1 MRTRKVFVASSMSYD
16 ALRGEM
22 DNIISSINEDART
35 YNNFRINQNVLKP
48 CIYGKTTYGD
58 GSENQQLEI
67 NNHIK
72 GCDIFLLLVKC
83 GDTIGEI
90 SLMEYR
96 VACQSCKCVKTFV
109 ICSPSDDNHKRDEYL
124 RTISPQLDGEK
135 RYISVIE
142 EGKFGDGIKKY
153 LRDLIFSKLYFH
165 NTQDELS
172 YGKHICNIKQEFRKY
187 DQKYYRRQRIDDY
200 INDILSKSSLIIFEG
215 NTYSGKTRAAYELM
229 KGREDWK
236 NHSFYV
242 YTSYNCDID
251 NLNSI
256 SINNGSPEVIFI
268 DDINSIIEGGQGDI
282 GNTGIWGVLQ
292 NITPGVTPKWNNTT
306 IIITI
311 SGTLSQSEK
320 SKIYKKIFGESYY
333 NLADVLRSVTVN
345 FDELF
350 TKEDFRIMVSEMVR
364 EGIISRNTVRPGN
377 YTIGSLFID
386 VDEIKKRIEELSNG
400 NDSVINLFKSVIL
413 LRMFSKVELRESK
426 ESILSIFCNVF
437 KHDRDTFN
445 KTIDELRAN
454 ALIMA
459 NNDKVIIDPFI
470 LNYVS
475 NENNYTVSDEDI
487 KNLIVYVVKDK
498 FQDINTYER
507 MGYLLCD
514 RNILPDARIEYIVGC
529 IFNMSCSSNIEGDYI
544 LDKYIKIC
552 RTNRDSR
559 NTYNFCAKAI
569 SGLSDFQRII
579 DLMLDLEYNF
589 NREDIGEI
597 CRRLYKET
605 IYSLLSTQRG
615 LSYSQECSVLDI
627 ILNKEGGFKEP
638 FCEDD
643 LRHIITLRRM
653 IPYLDYDVDKIL
665 GLAASATLSTY
676 GSQTSSTL
684 RRPERNT
691 SATISSDEQVVL
703 ISQLGK
709 LCLSLL
715 ERCSSYDEF
724 RTILDKIKEKSE
736 TSENIKK
743 ATSEIF
749 TSSIYKKTSSII
761 ELFNYEEKRLYGEF
775 LIGIVDSQGVTGNLV
790 ITDDNVVKE
799 HKSLRIKSLNE
810 LLPVLDESDSLQ
822 LYQKMKE
829 RNLKDPYSFSMLI
842 TNPTLGYEHLIH
854 LYENETKSF
863 LINNQLLDKAP
874 NKTETKICLG
884 LMGIPDLD
892 PSNLKSEEALGSY
905 IKKSDV
911 TYAEVVDIVKNWKRK
926 DYNKDKTLNDV
937 TLGQITSKMSY
948 EKLKSLFESSSI
960 LFDCLEEK
968 EIKRI
973 KENPICIS
981 HLFTKGRS
989 IESEKEY
996 LREKYKS
1003 IDKNLL
1009 FNPEYNS
1016 NDGIVSPYIQ
1026 NEHINSNIGDLI
1038 EFVYGVIVGNPSFSR
1053 SYFIY
1058 KALLQRIVYDKN
1070 YQDKV
1075 NQVNQILSKAYS
1087 DFSDHCTKDEV
1098 KKKMAHLYVYR
1109 VILTSQKEYS
1119 KEQYYFCDGK
1129 VEKCDFGTFLQR
1141 IIDNNIF
1148 VNGVFINEILKGM
1161 TDSLDDTIYAKTKTI
1176 AKQNNIGILIEGYNK
1191 LFEHIQNK
1199 LINITGDT
1207 IGVDRELISHFSP
1220 IKLLWWLLRSQKITY
1235 LQAKKYLNDYP
1246 NIEETQ
1252 TYLNIAFKAIA
1263 DDNSLSYQKA
1273 SKELKELMGKVS
1285 ESTTLYF
1292 SIEMYLAMLKLLD
1305 VDTIKSITKKDI
1317 PAEYLQDIHIIDSLL
1332 RNHIR
1337 KYMKTRNTRSTPDDL
1352 IANLRNT
1359 LGNNMDNL
1367 NITIVNSYIC
1377 GLLIANKEDLLE
1389 NIWSDLE
1396 EDNMIDLNV
1405 VLGLSPGGKK
1415 LKANAQTYIYFPNH
1429 SSITCIDEKFG
1440 GNFNYDG
1447 NKSCLYDALKNYQ
1460 YYLAKTKISWNKKY
1474 IEKVVVILER
1484 DEHKNTRESIYNEYI
1499 LKNHKNIVKFW
1510 FNLVKKSKIMTGEL
1524 AELYTTHPGV
1534 ANLKDDRK
1542 RKIEDIINNN

>member
-1 MRTRKVFVASSMSYD
+1 MRTRSVFVASSMSYD

-90 SLMEYR
+90 SLMEYKL
-96 VACQSCKCVKTFV
+96 ACKSCLCVKTFV
-109 ICSPSDDNHKRDEYL
+109 ICSPLDDNNKRTEYINS
-124 RTISPQLDGEK
+124 ISPKLDGEK

-142 EGKFGDGIKKY
+142 EGKFEEGIKKY
-153 LRDLIFSKLYFH
+153 LNDLIFSKLYFH

-172 YGKHICNIKQEFRKY
+172 YGKHISNIKQEFRKY

-256 SINNGSPEVIFI
+256 SIGNGSPEVIFI
-268 DDINSIIEGGQGDI
+268 DDINSIIEGGPENM
-282 GNTGIWGVLQ
+282 GNAGIWGALQ
-292 NITPGVTPKWNNTT
+292 NIVSGVTPQLDNTT

-311 SGTLSQSEK
+311 SGTLSQIEK
-320 SKIYKKIFGESYY
+320 SKVYTKIFGESYY
-333 NLADVLRSVTVN
+333 AMADVLKSVTVN

-364 EGIISRNTVRPGN
+364 EGIISRNVVRPGN

-386 VDEIKKRIEELSNG
+386 IDKIKTRIRELSNR
-400 NDSVINLFKSVIL
+400 NDDVINLFKSVLL
-413 LRMFSKVELRESK
+413 LRMFSKVELRESR
-426 ESILSIFCNVF
+426 ESILSIFCGVF
-437 KHDRDTFN
+437 NYPRNIFN
-445 KTIDELRAN
+445 KTIEKLRAN

-470 LNYVS
+470 LTYVS
-475 NENNYTVSDEDI
+475 NEADYTISNEEIKRLIIYIRNNI
-487 KNLIVYVVKDK
+487 
-498 FQDINTYER
+498 FQDIYTYER
-507 MGYLLCD
+507 IGYLLCD

-529 IFNMSCSSNIEGDYI
+529 ISNMLYPNNIMGDI
-544 LDKYIKIC
+544 LDKCIEIC
-552 RTNRDSR
+552 RMNRDSR

-569 SGLSDFQRII
+569 SGLSDFEKII
-579 DLMLDLEYNF
+579 GLMSDLEDNF
-589 NREDIGEI
+589 NDEEYGIV

-615 LSYSQECSVLDI
+615 LSYSQECRVLEI
-627 ILNKEGGFKEP
+627 ILNKEGGFNDP
-638 FCEDD
+638 FCVDD

-653 IPYLDYDVDKIL
+653 TPYLDYNVDEIL
-665 GLAASATLSTY
+665 NLAASATLSTY

-684 RRPERNT
+684 RRLKRNT

-715 ERCSSYDEF
+715 ERCPSYAEF
-724 RTILDKIKEKSE
+724 STVLEKIEEKAK
-736 TSENIKK
+736 TSDNIKK

-749 TSSIYKKTSSII
+749 TSSIYKKISSII

-775 LIGIVDSQGVTGNLV
+775 LIGIVDSKGVTGNLV

-829 RNLKDPYSFSMLI
+829 MNLKDPYTFSMLI
-842 TNPTLGYEHLIH
+842 TNPILGYEHLIH
-854 LYENETKSF
+854 LYKNETKSF

-884 LMGIPDLD
+884 LMEIPDLD

-911 TYAEVVDIVKNWKRK
+911 TYQEVVDIVRNWKGK
-926 DYNKDKTLNDV
+926 DYNKGKTLSDV

-948 EKLKSLFESSSI
+948 DNLKSLFEDSSDVSDW
-960 LFDCLEEK
+960 LGNN
-968 EIKRI
+968 EITRI
-973 KENPICIS
+973 KQNPICIN
-981 HLFTKGRS
+981 HLFTKGRNKK
-989 IESEKEY
+989 SENEY
-996 LREKYKS
+996 LRKKYES
-1003 IDKNLL
+1003 IDKDLL

-1016 NDGIVSPYIQ
+1016 NDSIISPYIQ
-1026 NEHINSNIGDLI
+1026 NEHINDDIVVLI
-1038 EFVYGVIVGNPSFSR
+1038 DFVKGVIKDNDDFSR
-1053 SYFIY
+1053 SHFIY

-1070 YQDKV
+1070 YQNKV
-1075 NQVNQILSKAYS
+1075 NSVNEILTKAYS
-1087 DFSDHCTKDEV
+1087 DFSNHCNKDVV

-1109 VILTSQKEYS
+1109 VILTSQNEYS

-1176 AKQNNIGILIEGYNK
+1176 AKQNNVGIQIEGYNT
-1191 LFEHIQNK
+1191 LPEHIQNK
-1199 LINITGDT
+1199 LINITGDS
-1207 IGVDRELISHFSP
+1207 IDVDRELISHYSP
-1220 IKLLWWLLRSQKITY
+1220 IKLLCWLLRSQKITY

-1252 TYLNIAFKAIA
+1252 TYLNIAFKAI
-1263 DDNSLSYQKA
+1263 
-1273 SKELKELMGKVS
+1273 
-1285 ESTTLYF
+1285 
-1292 SIEMYLAMLKLLD
+1292 
-1305 VDTIKSITKKDI
+1305 TKKDI
-1317 PAEYLQDIHIIDSLL
+1317 PAEYLQDTHTINSLM
-1332 RNHIR
+1332 RNYIR
-1337 KYMKTRNTRSTPDDL
+1337 NYMKTRYSDSMTTPDDL
-1352 IANLRNT
+1352 IAKLRSV
-1359 LGNNMDNL
+1359 LVDNMDNL
-1367 NITIVNSYIC
+1367 NITIINSYIC
-1377 GLLIANKEDLLE
+1377 GLLIADKEDVLE

-1440 GNFNYDG
+1440 GSFDYDE

-1460 YYLAKTKISWNKKY
+1460 SYLAQKKKSWDKIY
-1474 IEKVVVILER
+1474 IERVVVILER
-1484 DEHKNTRESIYNEYI
+1484 DEHKNIRKSIYNKYI
-1499 LKNHKNIVKFW
+1499 LKNHKKINMFW

-1524 AELYTTHPGV
+1524 AELYKTHPGI
-1534 ANLKDDRK
+1534 ANLREDRIRI
-1542 RKIEDIINNN
+1542 RKIEDIINNK

>member
-22 DNIISSINEDART
+22 DNIISSINEDARR
-35 YNNFRINQNVLKP
+35 YKIKDDPLES

-58 GSENQQLEI
+58 GSKDQQQVI

-83 GDTIGEI
+83 GDEVGEI
-90 SLMEYR
+90 SLMEYKL
-96 VACQSCKCVKTFV
+96 ACKSCLCVKTFV
-109 ICSPSDDNHKRDEYL
+109 ICSPLDDNNKRTEYINS
-124 RTISPQLDGEK
+124 ISPKLDGEK

-142 EGKFGDGIKKY
+142 EGKFEEGIKKY
-153 LRDLIFSKLYFH
+153 LNDLIFSKLYFH

-172 YGKHICNIKQEFRKY
+172 YGKHISNIKQEFRKY

-242 YTSYNCDID
+242 YTSYNCVID

-268 DDINSIIEGGQGDI
+268 DDINSIIEGVQENI
-282 GNTGIWGVLQ
+282 GNTGIWGALQ
-292 NITPGVTPKWNNTT
+292 NIVSGVTPQLDNTT

-311 SGTLSQSEK
+311 SGTLSQIEK
-320 SKIYKKIFGESYY
+320 SKVYTKIFGESYY
-333 NLADVLRSVTVN
+333 AMADVLKSVTVN

-364 EGIISRNTVRPGN
+364 EGIISRNVVRPGN

-386 VDEIKKRIEELSNG
+386 IDKIKTRIRELSNE
-400 NDSVINLFKSVIL
+400 NDDVINLFKSVLL
-413 LRMFSKVELRESK
+413 LRMFSKVELRESR
-426 ESILSIFCNVF
+426 ESILSIFCGVF
-437 KHDRDTFN
+437 NYPRNIFN
-445 KTIDELRAN
+445 KTIEKLRAN

-470 LNYVS
+470 LTYVS
-475 NENNYTVSDEDI
+475 NEADYTISNEEIKRLIIYIRNNI
-487 KNLIVYVVKDK
+487 
-498 FQDINTYER
+498 FQDIYTYER
-507 MGYLLCD
+507 IGYLLCD

-529 IFNMSCSSNIEGDYI
+529 ISNMLYPNNIMGDI
-544 LDKYIKIC
+544 LDKCIEIC
-552 RTNRDSR
+552 RMNRDSR

-569 SGLSDFQRII
+569 SGLSDFQTII

-589 NREDIGEI
+589 NDEDIGEI

-665 GLAASATLSTY
+665 NLAASASLTTD
-676 GSQTSSTL
+676 GSQTSGKL
-684 RRPERNT
+684 RLTRRNT

-724 RTILDKIKEKSE
+724 RTILEKIKDKAE
-736 TSENIKK
+736 TSDNIRR
-743 ATSEIF
+743 ATSEYF

-761 ELFNYEEKRLYGEF
+761 ELFNYQDKRGYGEF
-775 LIGIVDSQGVTGNLV
+775 LMEVVDKHGVTGNLD
-790 ITDDNVVKE
+790 IQDDNVVNE

-911 TYAEVVDIVKNWKRK
+911 TYQEVVDIVRNWKGK
-926 DYNKDKTLNDV
+926 DYNKGKTLNDI

-1026 NEHINSNIGDLI
+1026 NEYINDDIDALI
-1038 EFVYGVIVGNPSFSR
+1038 KFVDGVIDGNPSFSR

-1119 KEQYYFCDGK
+1119 QEQDYFCDGR
-1129 VEKCDFGTFLQR
+1129 VEKCDFGTFLQM
-1141 IIDNNIF
+1141 IIENNIF

-1191 LFEHIQNK
+1191 LPEHIQNK

-1263 DDNSLSYQKA
+1263 VGYYLSLKKA
-1273 SKELKELMGKVS
+1273 SEELKELMKKVN

-1305 VDTIKSITKKDI
+1305 VDTIISITGKNI
-1317 PAEYLQDIHIIDSLL
+1317 PAEYLQDPHIIDSLM
-1332 RNHIR
+1332 RNHIS
-1337 KYMKTRNTRSTPDDL
+1337 KYIKPINSDLETRTSPDDL
-1352 IANLRNT
+1352 ISKLRSV
-1359 LGNNMDNL
+1359 LVDNMDNL
-1367 NITIVNSYIC
+1367 NITIINSYIC
-1377 GLLIANKEDLLE
+1377 GLLIADKTDILE
-1389 NIWSDLE
+1389 NIWSYLE
-1396 EDNMIDLNV
+1396 KNNMIDLNV
-1405 VLGLSPGGKK
+1405 VLGLESGGIQFQ
-1415 LKANAQTYIYFPNH
+1415 ANAQTYIYFPNH

-1447 NKSCLYDALKNYQ
+1447 NKSCLYDALKNYKS
-1460 YYLAKTKISWNKKY
+1460 YLAKKKKSWNKKY

-1484 DEHKNTRESIYNEYI
+1484 DEHKNIRKSIYNKYI
-1499 LKNHKNIVKFW
+1499 LKNHKNIVEFW
-1510 FNLVKKSKIMTGEL
+1510 FNLVKESEIMKGEL

-1542 RKIEDIINNN
+1542 REIEDIINNN